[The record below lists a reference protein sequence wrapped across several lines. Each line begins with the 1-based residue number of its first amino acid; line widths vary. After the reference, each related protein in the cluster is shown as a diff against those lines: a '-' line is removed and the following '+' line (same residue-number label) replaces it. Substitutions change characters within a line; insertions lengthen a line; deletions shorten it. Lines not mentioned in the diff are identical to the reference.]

1 MFEVFSVPCLYLCL
15 DGVLSL
21 FSSGRTSGIV
31 LDSGEGVT
39 NIVPIFEAYAIPHA
53 IERIELAGQD
63 LTQRMHKLMT
73 DRGYNFSSSELNI
86 INGIKERTCSIA
98 EDFNGLMADY

>member
-39 NIVPIFEAYAIPHA
+39 NTVPIFEGYAIPHA

-63 LTQRMHKLMT
+63 LTKRMHQLMT
-73 DRGYNFSSSELNI
+73 DRGYNFAASETNI
-86 INGIKERTCSIA
+86 INGIKEGTCSIA
-98 EDFNGLMADY
+98 EDYNGLM